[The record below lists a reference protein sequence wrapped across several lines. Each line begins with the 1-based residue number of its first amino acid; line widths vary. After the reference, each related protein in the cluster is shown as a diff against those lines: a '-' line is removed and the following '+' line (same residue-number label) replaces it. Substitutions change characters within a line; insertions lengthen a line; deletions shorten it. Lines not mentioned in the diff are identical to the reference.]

1 MALKKVDFWKML
13 SDESI
18 SMGCTQWYTFSEW
31 SRVHSGVPQGSVL
44 GPLLFN
50 IYVNDI
56 PSVPNRLSCLQM
68 IPKFL
73 REFNL
78 QQILCNFRKT
88 LTIDCIDSVTG
99 IYIIYALTIWW
110 PSLLNGSWNLM
121 TPKVT
126 YYILGPLI
134 PMGTTI

>member
-1 MALKKVDFWKML
+1 MFSDQSL
-13 SDESI
+13 SK
-18 SMGCTQWYTFSEW
+18 GCTQRYTFSEW

-56 PSVPNRLSCLQM
+56 PSVSNRLSCLQM

-88 LTIDCIDSVTG
+88 LTIDCTDSVTG
-99 IYIIYALTIWW
+99 IYTIYALTIWW
-110 PSLLNGSWNLM
+110 PGLLNGS
-121 TPKVT
+121 
-126 YYILGPLI
+126 
-134 PMGTTI
+134 